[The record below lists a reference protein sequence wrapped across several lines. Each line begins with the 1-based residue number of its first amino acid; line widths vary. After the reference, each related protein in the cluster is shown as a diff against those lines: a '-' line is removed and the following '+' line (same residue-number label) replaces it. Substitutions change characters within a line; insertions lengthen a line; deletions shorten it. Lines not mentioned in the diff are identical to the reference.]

1 MAHELEMIN
10 GEAQMAYVG
19 DVPWHGLGTKVDR
32 ELTPDQF
39 QKVAGLDWTVEK
51 QPLVTAT
58 GIPIKNKEAL
68 VRSSDNSIL
77 DVVGTG
83 WNPVQNSEAFEF
95 FHDYV
100 MAGDME
106 MHTAGSLKDGQM
118 VWALAKTKES
128 FELFNGDQTDNYFLF
143 TNPHQFGKS
152 INIRMTPIR
161 VVCNNTLTL
170 SLSQDTDKMV
180 TVNHRK
186 AFDPDM
192 VKEQMGIAHEKMEQ
206 YKSMASFLGSK
217 PATGDNVIQY
227 FNEVFGAPAKEK
239 EDGVLPFT
247 SRNAKIAMENLQTQ
261 PGANFAEGSWW
272 QAFNSVTYMTDHL
285 QGREGDSRLQ
295 SAWYGRNRKV
305 KLNALDKALE
315 YAEAAYKKLEKRG

>member
-68 VRSSDNSIL
+68 IRSSDNSVL

-128 FELFNGDQTDNYFLF
+128 FELFKGDQTDNYFLF

-186 AFDPDM
+186 AFDPAM
-192 VKEQMGIAHEKMEQ
+192 VKEQMGIAKEKMEQ
-206 YKSMASFLGSK
+206 YKSMAAFLGGK
-217 PATGDNVIQY
+217 RATGDNVIQY

-247 SRNAKIAMENLQTQ
+247 SRNAKIAMENLNTQ
-261 PGANFAEGSWW
+261 PGANFAQGSWW

-315 YAEAAYKKLEKRG
+315 YAEAA

>member
-1 MAHELEMIN
+1 MAHELEMVN
-10 GEAQMAYVG
+10 GEAQMAYVWN
-19 DVPWHGLGTKVDR
+19 VPWHGLGTKVEHD
-32 ELTPDQF
+32 LTPGDF

-51 QPLVTAT
+51 QPLTTAT
-58 GIPIKNKEAL
+58 GIPIKNMEAL
-68 VRSSDNSIL
+68 IRTSDNSVL

-106 MHTAGSLKDGQM
+106 MHTAGSLKDVQM

-143 TNPHQFGKS
+143 TNQHQFGKS

-170 SLSQDTDKMV
+170 SLSQSSDKMV

-192 VKEQMGIAHEKMEQ
+192 VKEQMGIAREKMEQ
-206 YKSMASFLGSK
+206 YKSMAEFLGGK
-217 PATGDNVIQY
+217 RATGDNVIQY
-227 FNEVFGAPAKEK
+227 FNEVFGAPAKAK

-247 SRNAKIAMENLQTQ
+247 SRNAKIAMENLNTQ
-261 PGANFAEGSWW
+261 PGANFAQGSWW

-315 YAEAAYKKLEKRG
+315 YAEAA

>member
-68 VRSSDNSIL
+68 IRSSDNSVL

-128 FELFNGDQTDNYFLF
+128 FELFKGDQTDNYFLF

-186 AFDPDM
+186 AFDPAM
-192 VKEQMGIAHEKMEQ
+192 VKEQMGIAKEKMEQ
-206 YKSMASFLGSK
+206 YKSMAAFLGGK
-217 PATGDNVIQY
+217 RATGDNVIQY

-247 SRNAKIAMENLQTQ
+247 SRNAKIAMENLNTQ

-305 KLNALDKALE
+305 KLNALDKAIE
-315 YAEAAYKKLEKRG
+315 YAEAA

>member
-1 MAHELEMIN
+1 MAHELEIVN
-10 GEAQMAYVG
+10 GQAQMAYVG
-19 DVPWHGLGTKVDR
+19 EVPWHGLGTKVPAD
-32 ELTPDQF
+32 LTPDQF
-39 QKVAGLDWTVEK
+39 MTTAGLDWTVEK
-51 QPLVTAT
+51 ENMTTTSGVVVPGKQ
-58 GIPIKNKEAL
+58 AL
-68 VRSSDNSIL
+68 VRSSDNKVL

-95 FHDYV
+95 FNDYV

-106 MHTAGSLKDGQM
+106 MHTAGSLKGGQM

-128 FELFNGDQTDNYFLF
+128 FELFKGDVTENYFLF

-152 INIRMTPIR
+152 LNIRMTPIR

-170 SLSQDTDKMV
+170 SLSKQSDQMV
-180 TVNHRK
+180 TVNHRT
-186 AFDPDM
+186 AFDADM
-192 VKEQMGIAHEKMEQ
+192 VKEQMGIAREKMEQ
-206 YKSMASFLGSK
+206 YKSMAEFLGGK
-217 PATGDNVIQY
+217 RATGENVIQY

-239 EDGVLPFT
+239 VDNVIPFT
-247 SRNAKIAMENLQTQ
+247 SRNAKMAMEQLETQ

-272 QAFNSVTYMTDHL
+272 QAFNAVTYMTDHL
-285 QGREGDSRLQ
+285 QGREGDSRLV

-315 YAEAAYKKLEKRG
+315 YAEAA

>member
-19 DVPWHGLGTKVDR
+19 DVPWHGLGTKVEQD
-32 ELTPDQF
+32 LTPAQF
-39 QKVAGLDWTVEK
+39 QEVAGLNWTVEK
-51 QPLVTAT
+51 QPIVTAS
-58 GIPIKNKEAL
+58 GVPIKNKEAL
-68 VRSSDNSIL
+68 VRTSDNTVL

-315 YAEAAYKKLEKRG
+315 YADAA

>member
-1 MAHELEMIN
+1 MAHELEIVN
-10 GEAQMAYVG
+10 GQAQMAYVG
-19 DVPWHGLGTKVDR
+19 ELPWHGLGTKVPAD
-32 ELTPDQF
+32 LTPDQF
-39 QKVAGLDWTVEK
+39 MVTAGLDWEVTKEK
-51 QPLVTAT
+51 LVTPQ
-58 GIPIKNKEAL
+58 GVVVPNKEAL
-68 VRSSDNSIL
+68 VRTSDNSVL

-95 FHDYV
+95 FNDYV
-100 MAGDME
+100 VAGDME
-106 MHTAGSLKDGQM
+106 MHTAGSLKNGQM

-170 SLSQDTDKMV
+170 SLSKESDKMV

-192 VKEQMGIAHEKMEQ
+192 VKEQMGIARQKMEQ
-206 YKSMASFLGSK
+206 YKSMAEFLGGK
-217 PATGDNVIQY
+217 RYTADNVIQY

-239 EDGVLPFT
+239 VDNVIPFT
-247 SRNAKIAMENLQTQ
+247 SRNAKIAYENLDTQ
-261 PGANFAEGSWW
+261 PGANFAQGSWW
-272 QAFNSVTYMTDHL
+272 TAFNSVTHMTDHL
-285 QGREGDSRLQ
+285 QGRENDSRLQ

-315 YAEAAYKKLEKRG
+315 YAEAA

>member
-128 FELFNGDQTDNYFLF
+128 FELFKGDQTDNYFLF

-192 VKEQMGIAHEKMEQ
+192 VKEQMGIAKEKMEQ
-206 YKSMASFLGSK
+206 YKSMAAFLGGK
-217 PATGDNVIQY
+217 RATGDNVIQY

-247 SRNAKIAMENLQTQ
+247 SRNAKIAMENLHTQ

-315 YAEAAYKKLEKRG
+315 YAEAA

>member
-128 FELFNGDQTDNYFLF
+128 FELFKGDQTDNYFLF

-192 VKEQMGIAHEKMEQ
+192 VKEQMGIAREKMEQ
-206 YKSMASFLGSK
+206 YKSMAEFLGGK
-217 PATGDNVIQY
+217 RATGDNVIQY
-227 FNEVFGAPAKEK
+227 FNEVFGAPAKAK

-247 SRNAKIAMENLQTQ
+247 SRNAKIAMENLNTQ
-261 PGANFAEGSWW
+261 PGANFAQGSWW

-315 YAEAAYKKLEKRG
+315 YAEAA

>member
-68 VRSSDNSIL
+68 IRSSDNSVL

-128 FELFNGDQTDNYFLF
+128 FELFKGDQTDNYFLF

-186 AFDPDM
+186 AFDPAM
-192 VKEQMGIAHEKMEQ
+192 VKEQMGIAKEKMEQ
-206 YKSMASFLGSK
+206 YKSMAAFLGGK
-217 PATGDNVIQY
+217 RATGDNVIQY

-315 YAEAAYKKLEKRG
+315 YADAA

>member
-1 MAHELEMIN
+1 MAHELEIVN

-19 DVPWHGLGTKVDR
+19 DVPWHGLGTKVPAD
-32 ELTPDQF
+32 LTPDQF
-39 QKVAGLDWTVEK
+39 MTTAGLDWTVEK
-51 QPLVTAT
+51 ENMTTTSGAVVPGKQ
-58 GIPIKNKEAL
+58 AL
-68 VRSSDNSIL
+68 VRSSDNKVL

-95 FHDYV
+95 FNDYV

-106 MHTAGSLKDGQM
+106 MHTAGSLKGGQM

-128 FELFNGDQTDNYFLF
+128 FELFKGDVTENYFLF

-152 INIRMTPIR
+152 LNIRMTPIR

-170 SLSQDTDKMV
+170 SLSKESDHMV
-180 TVNHRK
+180 TVNHRT
-186 AFDPDM
+186 AFDADM
-192 VKEQMGIAHEKMEQ
+192 VKEQMGIAREKMEQ
-206 YKSMASFLGSK
+206 YKSMAEFLGGK
-217 PATGDNVIQY
+217 RATGENVIQY

-239 EDGVLPFT
+239 VDNVIPFT
-247 SRNAKIAMENLQTQ
+247 SRNAKLAMENLQTQ

-272 QAFNSVTYMTDHL
+272 QAFNAVTYMTDHL
-285 QGREGDSRLQ
+285 QGREGDSRLV

-315 YAEAAYKKLEKRG
+315 YAEAA

>member
-68 VRSSDNSIL
+68 VRSSDNSVL

-170 SLSQDTDKMV
+170 SLSQSTDKMV

-192 VKEQMGIAHEKMEQ
+192 VKEQMGIAKEKMEQ
-206 YKSMASFLGSK
+206 YKSMAAFLGGK
-217 PATGDNVIQY
+217 RATGDNVIQY

-247 SRNAKIAMENLQTQ
+247 SRNAKIAMENLNTQ
-261 PGANFAEGSWW
+261 PGANFAQGSWW

-315 YAEAAYKKLEKRG
+315 YAEAA

>member
-68 VRSSDNSIL
+68 IRSSDNSVL

-128 FELFNGDQTDNYFLF
+128 FELFKGDQTDNYFLF

-186 AFDPDM
+186 AFDPAM
-192 VKEQMGIAHEKMEQ
+192 VKEQMGIAKEKMEQ
-206 YKSMASFLGSK
+206 YKSMAAFLGGK
-217 PATGDNVIQY
+217 RATGDNVIQY

-247 SRNAKIAMENLQTQ
+247 SRNAKIALENLTTQ

-315 YAEAAYKKLEKRG
+315 YAEAA

>member
-1 MAHELEMIN
+1 MAHQVET
-10 GEAQMAYVG
+10 MAYAG
-19 DVPWHGLGTKVDR
+19 ETPWHGLGVSVSND
-32 ELTPDQF
+32 LTPPQMM
-39 QKVAGLDWTVEK
+39 KKAGLDWTVEQVDAYVELNGK
-51 QPLVTAT
+51 KTPT
-58 GIPIKNKEAL
+58 GWKAL
-68 VRSSDNSIL
+68 VRNTDNKIL
-77 DVVGTG
+77 TNIGQN
-83 WNPVQNSEAFEF
+83 WNPVQNEDAFNFFSE
-95 FHDYV
+95 YV
-100 MAGDME
+100 LAGNME
-106 MHTAGSLKDGQM
+106 MHTAGSLKNGQL

-128 FELFNGDQTDNYFLF
+128 FELFNGDLTENYFLF
-143 TNPHQFGKS
+143 TNPHQFGKAL
-152 INIRMTPIR
+152 NIRMTPIR

-186 AFDPDM
+186 AFDSAE
-192 VKEQMGIAHEKMEQ
+192 VKEQMGIAREKMEQ
-206 YKSMASFLGSK
+206 YKSMAEFLGSK
-217 PATGDNVIQY
+217 PATGDNIIQY

-315 YAEAAYKKLEKRG
+315 YAEAA